1 MAINGLDKLQAKLSA
16 LPGQLD
22 KAAQGALYLGG
33 LQIEALAKQSI
44 MEGGKS
50 GIVYK
55 RRGVSHT
62 ASAPGE
68 TPANDTG
75 RLVNSI
81 HTDRSD
87 DGQTVTVSVDAAYG
101 APLEFGSVHMA
112 ARPFML
118 PALRKA
124 TPDIEKSVGMAIK
137 EVIGK

>member
-1 MAINGLDKLQAKLSA
+1 MSGITGLDKLQGKLTA
-16 LPGQLD
+16 LPEQMS
-22 KAAQGALYLGG
+22 KAAQAGLYLGG

-50 GIVYK
+50 GVVYH
-55 RRGVSHT
+55 RRSVSHT

-68 TPANDTG
+68 APANDTG

-101 APLEFGSVHMA
+101 AALEFGSVHTA

-118 PALRKA
+118 PALRRRTSSRRA
-124 TPDIEKSVGMAIK
+124 AWPGRR
-137 EVIGK
+137 